1 MLLNSYTYHDSSRDL
16 RAVIVGSYSEAYQC
30 PTERLHNMI
39 DILGFA
45 SVFHTTHSIT
55 TSCPRCR
62 MSSTYLDSQMMYTTI
77 GQIVGEH
84 SNTEVICD
92 VCRCNKTQ
100 FHKSTTSS
108 DLMILYESNFEDTVI
123 VDGSIY
129 KLISSVIRVGTAHY
143 VASIDKSKLYIDDNR
158 ISNFAT
164 YGGFQKPVI
173 SLYEKIETKPSN
185 ISIRPEHTSLS
196 MSTIEEL
203 AQTFVKGA
211 KEIAKTQSEEIRSLE
226 ELRDVLAAERDSSRT
241 SFFELEDKYKSLEDK
256 YKALEGKYKAL
267 QDEHDELQSKYSR
280 RESKIKN
287 LENRIAT
294 SKGNPTATPAKSAI
308 TKPAITKTVISKP
321 TSTLVAPATTT
332 VPVETTT
339 TPTPATTAAP
349 ATTSTAPTTTSIPTM
364 PTITY

>member
-1 MLLNSYTYHDSSRDL
+1 
-16 RAVIVGSYSEAYQC
+16 
-30 PTERLHNMI
+30 
-39 DILGFA
+39 
-45 SVFHTTHSIT
+45 
-55 TSCPRCR
+55 
-62 MSSTYLDSQMMYTTI
+62 
-77 GQIVGEH
+77 
-84 SNTEVICD
+84 
-92 VCRCNKTQ
+92 
-100 FHKSTTSS
+100 
-108 DLMILYESNFEDTVI
+108 MILYESNFEDTVI
-123 VDGSIY
+123 VDGSVY

-143 VASIDKSKLYIDDNR
+143 VASINKSKLCIDDNR

-164 YGGFQKPVI
+164 YEGFQKPVM

-226 ELRDVLAAERDSSRT
+226 ELRDVLAAERDSSQT

-267 QDEHDELQSKYSR
+267 QDEHDELQSEYSR

-294 SKGNPTATPAKSAI
+294 SKGNPTATPA
-308 TKPAITKTVISKP
+308 KP

-349 ATTSTAPTTTSIPTM
+349 ATTSTAPTTTPIPTM